1 MNAQEQT
8 QFRWNHVAK
17 PLNSLGKLEQLVVQ
31 IAGIQQTADVCINK
45 RCALICCGD
54 HGVVAEG
61 VSQSGSEVTAL
72 VAQSIVTGTA
82 NINLMASVSG
92 TDVYALD
99 FGMVTPVMGT
109 IDCRIAAG
117 TRNMA
122 REPAMTRAQAE
133 QAVQAGIDAVARMK
147 DQGYQLIATGEM
159 GIGNTTASTA
169 MACALLCCSPE
180 DITGR
185 GAGLSDA
192 GLQRKKAAIQRALS
206 INRPNA
212 DDALDVLAKVG
223 GFEIAGRTAPSP
235 ADCHRRCDFGSRG
248 THGSTHRPGIKIRHA
263 PLAHEP
269 RASRGAH
276 HVGIGHVP
284 HHLRR
289 YGAGRRHRRGVA
301 DSPAGYGAQGL
312 PRAAHIRR
320 IGHFGLRATGGQSM
334 IVLVTGGSGC
344 GKSTWAEKLVS
355 ALPAEKRVYIATMQ
369 VYDEES
375 VQRVA
380 RHRAQRADKGFTTIE
395 CEKDLASADVPE
407 GSVVLLED
415 LVNLMANE
423 MFGGGNTSRILPA
436 LNALACKCQHLILVT
451 NDVFS
456 DGIHYPDSTREYLRQ
471 LAKINAEAAKM
482 ADCVVEVVY
491 SIPVCVK
498 GALPCV

>member
-1 MNAQEQT
+1 MNAQEQA

-72 VAQSIVTGTA
+72 VAQSIVAGTA

-99 FGMVTPVMGT
+99 FGMVTPVAGT
-109 IDCRIAAG
+109 MDCRIAAG

-133 QAVQAGIDAVARMK
+133 QAVQTGIDAVARMK
-147 DQGYQLIATGEM
+147 ARGYQLIATGEM

-192 GLQRKKAAIQRALS
+192 GLQRKKAALQRALS

-223 GFEIAGRTAPSP
+223 GFEIAGMVGIFLGGLRHHVPIIIDGVISAVAALTAVRIDPASKSAMLPS
-235 ADCHRRCDFGSRG
+235 HMS
-248 THGSTHRPGIKIRHA
+248 
-263 PLAHEP
+263 HEP
-269 RASRGAH
+269 AVVRSMRELGMSPIIYADMALGEGTGA
-276 HVGIGHVP
+276 VSLIP
-284 HHLRR
+284 L
-289 YGAGRRHRRGVA
+289 
-301 DSPAGYGAQGL
+301 
-312 PRAAHIRR
+312 RAA
-320 IGHFGLRATGGQSM
+320 GGQSM

-355 ALPAEKRVYIATMQ
+355 ALPAKKRVYIATMQ
-369 VYDEES
+369 VYYEES

-395 CEKDLASADVPE
+395 CEKNLASADVPE

-423 MFGGGNTSRILPA
+423 MFGGGDTSRILPA

-456 DGIHYPDSTREYLRQ
+456 DGIHYPNSTREYLRQ
-471 LAKINAEAAKM
+471 LARINAEAAKM

-498 GALPCV
+498 GALPCM